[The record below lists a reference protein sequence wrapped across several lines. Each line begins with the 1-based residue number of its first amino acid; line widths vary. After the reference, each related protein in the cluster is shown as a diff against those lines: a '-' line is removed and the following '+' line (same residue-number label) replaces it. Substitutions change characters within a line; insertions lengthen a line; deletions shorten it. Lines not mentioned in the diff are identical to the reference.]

1 MTSLLLYREL
11 IKNLVLKDLKLKY
24 RDSVFGILWSFAN
37 PLVLLIVYSF
47 VFSHVLR
54 VNVANFPYF
63 IMVGLLPW
71 NFFAQSL
78 LMSTGSIL
86 QNSSLIRNVA
96 LPMEVLPVATV
107 LFNLS
112 QYFMA
117 LLVFLP
123 VTILYFQVPLSWSML
138 CFIPLVILHV
148 LFVLGLSFIFSTATV
163 FYRDVYH
170 FTEILLILL
179 FWLTPIVYNIHTIP
193 ESLRLVIYMNP
204 LSFFILSYQ
213 DILYRQVIPDISEF
227 LTLFFLSLSSL
238 AIGYALFCKFKI
250 RFPEEV

>member
-1 MTSLLLYREL
+1 
-11 IKNLVLKDLKLKY
+11 
-24 RDSVFGILWSFAN
+24 
-37 PLVLLIVYSF
+37 
-47 VFSHVLR
+47 
-54 VNVANFPYF
+54 
-63 IMVGLLPW
+63 
-71 NFFAQSL
+71 
-78 LMSTGSIL
+78 MSTGSIL
-86 QNSSLIRNVA
+86 DNGSLIRKVA

-112 QYFMA
+112 QYFLA

-123 VTILYFQVPLSWSML
+123 VTILYFQVSLSWSML

-163 FYRDVYH
+163 FYRDVHH

-238 AIGYALFCKFKI
+238 AIGYVLFCKFKI

>member
-86 QNSSLIRNVA
+86 HNSSLIRNVA

-112 QYFMA
+112 QYFLA

-213 DILYRQVIPDISEF
+213 DILYRQVIPNISEF
-227 LTLFFLSLSSL
+227 LTLFFSQPF
-238 AIGYALFCKFKI
+238 IFCNWLCLI
-250 RFPEEV
+250 L